1 MAYLGSFWI
10 DSMPL
15 FLSKFLA
22 HYWRIIV
29 QILLK
34 YLKYYKVLWSN
45 IFEILATRYLLIHV
59 IEITFEITF

>member
-22 HYWRIIV
+22 RS
-29 QILLK
+29 LLAN
-34 YLKYYKVLWSN
+34 YCSN
-45 IFEILATRYLLIHV
+45 
-59 IEITFEITF
+59 TFEIFKVQSVVE

>member
-22 HYWRIIV
+22 RYWRIIV

-34 YLKYYKVLWSN
+34 YLKYKALWSN
-45 IFEILATRYLLIHV
+45 IFEILTTR
-59 IEITFEITF
+59 